1 MTEIFNKLDE
11 EKRLAIINSGLEIF
25 SIYGFQK
32 SSTDL
37 IARKAGI
44 SKGLLFYYFKNKLS
58 YYEFLFE
65 YSQKIISSSIDMD
78 LCKKTRD
85 FFEVLE
91 CVIDQKYKLLT
102 KYPHIFN
109 FIVVAYWSNNNRIID
124 IVSNKV
130 ISYDNFNI
138 YEYLD
143 NIDKSKFK
151 NEEDIHKVI
160 EMLSLMLDGYIQ
172 NKLKMNEDIDIN
184 EIMKKY
190 KVWTSLLKEAVYK

>member
-1 MTEIFNKLDE
+1 MTEIFNKLDDD
-11 EKRLAIINSGLEIF
+11 KQLAIINSGLEIF
-25 SIYGFQK
+25 SVYGFQK

-37 IARKAGI
+37 IASKAGI

-58 YYEFLFE
+58 YFEYLFE
-65 YSQKIISSSIDMD
+65 YSQKMISSSIDMD
-78 LCKKTRD
+78 TCRKTRD

-102 KYPHIFN
+102 KYPHILN
-109 FIVVAYWSNNNRIID
+109 FIVVAYWSNDKRIID

-172 NKLKMNEDIDIN
+172 NKLKMNQDIDIN
-184 EIMKKY
+184 EIMNKY

>member
-78 LCKKTRD
+78 LCRKTRD

-109 FIVVAYWSNNNRIID
+109 FIVVAYWSNDNRIID
-124 IVSNKV
+124 IVSNKA

>member
-58 YYEFLFE
+58 YFEFLFE

-78 LCKKTRD
+78 LCKETRD

-109 FIVVAYWSNNNRIID
+109 FIVVAYWSNDNRIID

>member
-11 EKRLAIINSGLEIF
+11 EKRLAIINSGLKIF

-58 YYEFLFE
+58 YFEFLFE

-78 LCKKTRD
+78 LCRKTRD

-91 CVIDQKYKLLT
+91 YVIEQKYKILT

-109 FIVVAYWSNNNRIID
+109 FIIVAYWSNDERIID
-124 IVSNKV
+124 IVKNKV
-130 ISYDNFNI
+130 ISYDKFNI
-138 YEYLD
+138 YEYTD

-172 NKLKMNEDIDIN
+172 NKLKMNKDIDIN
-184 EIMKKY
+184 EMMNKY
-190 KVWTSLLKEAVYK
+190 KIWTSLLKEAVYK

>member
-11 EKRLAIINSGLEIF
+11 DKQLAIINSGLEIF

-58 YYEFLFE
+58 YFEFLFE

-78 LCKKTRD
+78 LCRKSRD

-109 FIVVAYWSNNNRIID
+109 FIVVAYWSNDNRIID

-143 NIDKSKFK
+143 NTDKSKFK

>member
-11 EKRLAIINSGLEIF
+11 DKQLAIINSGLEIF

-58 YYEFLFE
+58 YFEFLFE

-109 FIVVAYWSNNNRIID
+109 FIVVAYWSNDNRIID

>member
-11 EKRLAIINSGLEIF
+11 DKQLAIINSGLEIF

-58 YYEFLFE
+58 YFEFLFE

-78 LCKKTRD
+78 LCKETRD

-109 FIVVAYWSNNNRIID
+109 FIVVAYWSNDNRIID

>member
-11 EKRLAIINSGLEIF
+11 EKQLAIINSGLEIF

-58 YYEFLFE
+58 YFEFLFE

-85 FFEVLE
+85 FFEILE
-91 CVIDQKYKLLT
+91 CVIDQKYKILT
-102 KYPHIFN
+102 KYPHLFN
-109 FIVVAYWSNNNRIID
+109 FIVVAYWSNDNRIID

-184 EIMKKY
+184 EIMNKY
-190 KVWTSLLKEAVYK
+190 KIWTSLLKEAVYK

>member
-78 LCKKTRD
+78 LCRKTRD
-85 FFEVLE
+85 FFEILE

-109 FIVVAYWSNNNRIID
+109 FIVVAYWSNDNRIID

>member
-11 EKRLAIINSGLEIF
+11 DKRLAIINSGLEIF

-37 IARKAGI
+37 IASKAGI

-58 YYEFLFE
+58 YFEYLFE
-65 YSQKIISSSIDMD
+65 YSQKMISSSIDMD
-78 LCKKTRD
+78 TCRKTRD

-102 KYPHIFN
+102 KYPHILN
-109 FIVVAYWSNNNRIID
+109 FIVVAYWSNDKRITD
-124 IVSNKV
+124 IVNNKV

-172 NKLKMNEDIDIN
+172 NKLKMNQDIDIN
-184 EIMKKY
+184 EIMNKY

>member
-1 MTEIFNKLDE
+1 MTKIFNKLDE

-78 LCKKTRD
+78 LCRKTRD

-109 FIVVAYWSNNNRIID
+109 FIVVAYWSNDNRIID

>member
-1 MTEIFNKLDE
+1 MNELFNKLNED
-11 EKRLAIINSGLEIF
+11 KKLAIINSGLEIF

-58 YYEFLFE
+58 YFTYLFD
-65 YSQKIISSSIDMD
+65 YSQNIISANIDMSIYRE
-78 LCKKTRD
+78 TRD
-85 FFEVLE
+85 FFEILE
-91 CVIDQKYKLLT
+91 YTMEQKYKLLA
-102 KYPHIFN
+102 KYPHILN
-109 FIVVAYWSNNNRIID
+109 FIVVAYCSTDERIID
-124 IVSNKV
+124 IVRNKV
-130 ISYDNFNI
+130 ISHNKINI
-138 YEYLD
+138 DEYLE

-160 EMLSLMLDGYIQ
+160 EMLSLMLDGYLQ
-172 NKLKMNEDIDIN
+172 NQLKMNQKIEID

-190 KVWTSLLKEAVYK
+190 KIWTSLLKDAVYK

>member
-78 LCKKTRD
+78 LCRKTRD
-85 FFEVLE
+85 FFEILE

-109 FIVVAYWSNNNRIID
+109 FIVVAYWSNDKRIID

-138 YEYLD
+138 YEYLE

>member
-109 FIVVAYWSNNNRIID
+109 FIVVAYWSNDNRIID
-124 IVSNKV
+124 IVSNKA

>member
-78 LCKKTRD
+78 LCRKTRD

>member
-1 MTEIFNKLDE
+1 MTKIFNKLDE

-78 LCKKTRD
+78 LCRKTRD

-109 FIVVAYWSNNNRIID
+109 FIVVAYWSNDNRIID
-124 IVSNKV
+124 IVSNKA

>member
-58 YYEFLFE
+58 YFEFLFE

-78 LCKKTRD
+78 LCRKTRD

-109 FIVVAYWSNNNRIID
+109 FIVVAYWSNDNRIID

>member
-58 YYEFLFE
+58 YFEFLFE

-78 LCKKTRD
+78 LCRKTRD
-85 FFEVLE
+85 FFEILE

-109 FIVVAYWSNNNRIID
+109 FIVVAYWSNDNRIID

>member
-58 YYEFLFE
+58 YFEFLFE

-78 LCKKTRD
+78 LCRKARD

-109 FIVVAYWSNNNRIID
+109 FIVVAYWSNDNRIID

>member
-11 EKRLAIINSGLEIF
+11 EKQLAIINSGLEIF

-58 YYEFLFE
+58 YFEFLFE

-85 FFEVLE
+85 FFEILE

-102 KYPHIFN
+102 KYPHLFN

>member
-1 MTEIFNKLDE
+1 MTKIFNKLDE

-58 YYEFLFE
+58 YFEFLFE

-78 LCKKTRD
+78 LCRKTRD

-109 FIVVAYWSNNNRIID
+109 FIVVAYWSNDNRIID
-124 IVSNKV
+124 IVSNKA

>member
-78 LCKKTRD
+78 LCRKTRD
-85 FFEVLE
+85 FFEILE

-109 FIVVAYWSNNNRIID
+109 FIVVAYWSNDNRIID

-138 YEYLD
+138 YEYLE

>member
-11 EKRLAIINSGLEIF
+11 DKRLAIINSGLEIF

-37 IARKAGI
+37 IASKAGI

-58 YYEFLFE
+58 YFEYLFE
-65 YSQKIISSSIDMD
+65 YSQKMISSSIDMD
-78 LCKKTRD
+78 TCRKTRD

-102 KYPHIFN
+102 KYPHILN
-109 FIVVAYWSNNNRIID
+109 FIVVAYWSNDKRITD

-172 NKLKMNEDIDIN
+172 NKLKMNQDIDIN
-184 EIMKKY
+184 EIMNKY

>member
-78 LCKKTRD
+78 LCRKTRD

-109 FIVVAYWSNNNRIID
+109 FIVVAYWSNDNRIID

>member
-78 LCKKTRD
+78 LCRETRD

-109 FIVVAYWSNNNRIID
+109 FIVVAYWSNDNRIID

>member
-78 LCKKTRD
+78 LCRKTRD
-85 FFEVLE
+85 FFEILE

-109 FIVVAYWSNNNRIID
+109 FIVVAYWSNDKRIID

>member
-58 YYEFLFE
+58 YFEFLFE

-109 FIVVAYWSNNNRIID
+109 FIVVAYWSNDNRIID

-160 EMLSLMLDGYIQ
+160 EMLSLMLDGYFQ

>member
-1 MTEIFNKLDE
+1 MTEIFNKLDDD
-11 EKRLAIINSGLEIF
+11 KQLAIINSGLEIF
-25 SIYGFQK
+25 SVYGFQK

-58 YYEFLFE
+58 YFEFLFE

-78 LCKKTRD
+78 LCRKTRD
-85 FFEVLE
+85 FFEILE

-109 FIVVAYWSNNNRIID
+109 FIVVAYWSNDKRIID

-143 NIDKSKFK
+143 NTDKSKFK